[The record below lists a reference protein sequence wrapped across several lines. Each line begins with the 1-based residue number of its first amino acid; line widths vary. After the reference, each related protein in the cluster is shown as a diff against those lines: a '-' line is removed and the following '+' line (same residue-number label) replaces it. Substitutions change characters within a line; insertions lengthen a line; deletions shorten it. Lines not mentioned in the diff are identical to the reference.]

1 MQQLDLPEADAF
13 VVGSGPNGLSAAIV
27 LAQAGLRVAVLEREA
42 SVGGSCRTEALT
54 APGFRHDVCSAVFPL
69 AAASPFFRS
78 LPLERHGLEWV
89 RSPAC
94 LAHPFDDGTAALL
107 WPSLERTA
115 EELGAPRYR
124 RLLGALL
131 PRADVL
137 FGDLLG
143 PPHLPS
149 GPAAAMALARFGA
162 LALRS
167 GETAARRLSRLSS
180 DGRGD
185 RARGLFAGL
194 FAHSML
200 RLDAPM
206 SAAAGLLLALAAHS
220 AGWPLAKGGAQ
231 AVTGSLAAHLRSL
244 GGVIR
249 TSVGV
254 ESLSQLPATRV
265 VVCDLTPRQL
275 VRIGEDRLDAG
286 FAKSLERYRYG
297 LAAFKLDWAL
307 DRPIPWTARAC
318 AEAATVHL
326 GGSLEEI
333 AESERAAWEGAP
345 SPRPFVLLSQ
355 PSLFDASRA
364 PAGAHTA
371 WAYAHVPNGYSG
383 EAAERIEE
391 QVERFAPGFRRT
403 VIARSV
409 LSPSDLEAHNPNLVG
424 GDISGG
430 LFDLGQAFLRPTARL
445 YGTSEANLFLCSAS
459 TPPGPGVHGMCGY
472 HAAKAAL
479 ASLQ

>member
-1 MQQLDLPEADAF
+1 VQELDLPEADAF

-42 SVGGSCRTEALT
+42 TVGGSCRTEPLT
-54 APGFRHDVCSAVFPL
+54 APGFRHDVCAAVFPL

-78 LPLERHGLEWV
+78 LPLERHGLEWI

-115 EELGAPRYR
+115 GELGAPRYR

-131 PRADVL
+131 PRADDL
-137 FGDLLG
+137 FEELLR

-167 GETAARRLSRLSS
+167 GEAAARRLSRLSS
-180 DGRGD
+180 DGRD
-185 RARGLFAGL
+185 ARARGLFAGL

-200 RLDAPM
+200 RLDAPV
-206 SAAAGLLLALAAHS
+206 SAAAGLLLALAAHT

-231 AVTGSLAAHLRSL
+231 AVTDALASHLRSL

-249 TSVGV
+249 TSVAV
-254 ESLSQLPATRV
+254 ESLSQLPAARV
-265 VVCDLTPRQL
+265 VVCDVTPRQL
-275 VRIGEDRLDAG
+275 VRIGEGRLDTG

-326 GGSLEEI
+326 GGGLEEI
-333 AESERAAWEGAP
+333 AESERAAWDGAP

-383 EAAERIEE
+383 DAAERIEE

-409 LSPSDLEAHNPNLVG
+409 LSPSALEAHNPNLVG

-430 LFDLGQAFLRPTARL
+430 VFDLGQAFLRPTARL
-445 YGTSEANLFLCSAS
+445 YGTSQPNLFLCSAS

-472 HAAKAAL
+472 HAGKAAL
-479 ASLQ
+479 ASLE